1 MENNLMPDG
10 NKPIVIG
17 DYYGSPVEKQVFL
30 RKIFDDT
37 AKNYEAI
44 AKWGWF
50 GSGDWY
56 RRDALRRNGVTANM
70 RVLDVATGTGQV
82 ARALMS
88 ILDDP
93 KQIECV
99 EPSAGMI
106 KEAKTRVPVK
116 FHQSTAEKL
125 PVSSDSFDFL
135 SMGFALRHVDSLDDS
150 FCEFIRVL
158 KPGGKLLIMDVTVP
172 EGIIAKS
179 LFRLYFKHILPTV
192 SMIFTWDRNV
202 FRLMRY
208 YWESMDQMVPVEN
221 VLDSLREAGFTT
233 VEHNSL
239 LGCFSEYVAQKNH
252 AEPPK

>member
-1 MENNLMPDG
+1 MSDG
-10 NKPIVIG
+10 NKPIVVG
-17 DYYGSPVEKQVFL
+17 DYYGSPAEKQVFL

-37 AKNYEAI
+37 AKSYESI

-56 RRDALRRNGVTANM
+56 RKDALKRNGVTADM
-70 RVLDVATGTGQV
+70 HVLDVATGTGQV
-82 ARALMS
+82 ARALMA
-88 ILDDP
+88 ILNDP

-106 KEAKTRVPVK
+106 KEAKTRVPVT

-125 PVSSDSFDFL
+125 PVDDNSFDFL
-135 SMGFALRHVDSLDDS
+135 TMGFALRHVDSLDDS
-150 FCEFIRVL
+150 FREFLRVL
-158 KPGGKLLIMDVTVP
+158 KPGGKVLVMDVTVP
-172 EGIIAKS
+172 KGFIAKS
-179 LFRLYFKHILPTV
+179 LFRLYFKYILPIV

-221 VLDSLREAGFTT
+221 VLNSLQEAGFAT
-233 VEHNSL
+233 VKHNSL
-239 LGCFSEYVAQKNH
+239 LGCFSEYVAVKQ
-252 AEPPK
+252 AADPKV

>member
-1 MENNLMPDG
+1 MTEGNN
-10 NKPIVIG
+10 PIVVG
-17 DYYGSPVEKQVFL
+17 DYYGSPAEKQIFL

-37 AKNYEAI
+37 AKSYEAI

-56 RRDALRRNGVTANM
+56 RKEALRRNGVTANM

-82 ARALMS
+82 ARALMT
-88 ILDDP
+88 ILNDP

-106 KEAKTRVPVK
+106 KEAKTRVPVT
-116 FHQSTAEKL
+116 FHKSTAENI
-125 PVSSDSFDFL
+125 PVDSESFDFL
-135 SMGFALRHVDSLDDS
+135 TMGFALRHVDSLDDS
-150 FCEFIRVL
+150 FSEFLRVL
-158 KPGGKLLIMDVTVP
+158 KPGGKVLIMDVTVP
-172 EGIIAKS
+172 KGIIAKS

-192 SMIFTWDRNV
+192 SMIFTWDQNV

-221 VLDSLREAGFTT
+221 VLNSLWEADFIT
-233 VEHNSL
+233 VEHNSI
-239 LGCFSEYVAQKNH
+239 LGCFSEYVAEKKSTDPIQ
-252 AEPPK
+252 